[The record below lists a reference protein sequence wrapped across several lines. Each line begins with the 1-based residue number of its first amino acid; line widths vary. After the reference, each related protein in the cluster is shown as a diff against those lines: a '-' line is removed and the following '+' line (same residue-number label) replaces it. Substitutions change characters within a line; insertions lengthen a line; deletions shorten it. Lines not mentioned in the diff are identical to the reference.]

1 MALPETNMEVQKP
14 YRKKLRE
21 GDIFRLKYPDD
32 RYVFGQIVSLT
43 AKAGGFENCIKVYV
57 FDAVFN
63 EPEKVIDLTS
73 NELMFAPL
81 FINRLGFSRGYMP
94 IVDNKPV
101 VQTSTKYCY
110 FDVPFKKYLDAEG
123 DEISNAK
130 GVVGTWGLSNY
141 LVLDDLVSE
150 ILGIPVIEAT

>member
-1 MALPETNMEVQKP
+1 
-14 YRKKLRE
+14 
-21 GDIFRLKYPDD
+21 
-32 RYVFGQIVSLT
+32 
-43 AKAGGFENCIKVYV
+43 
-57 FDAVFN
+57 
-63 EPEKVIDLTS
+63 
-73 NELMFAPL
+73 MFAPL

-101 VQTSTKYCY
+101 VQTTTKYCY
-110 FDVPFKKYLDAEG
+110 FDVPFKKYLNAEG
-123 DEISNAK
+123 DEISSAK